1 MDEPEQRRGQ
11 VPSGIPFHSG
21 NSPASSVDSRL
32 NLDVL
37 VLVGGRGGEG
47 TPANSQLFWVTP

>member
-1 MDEPEQRRGQ
+1 MEAEERRGQ
-11 VPSGIPFHSG
+11 VLCGIPFPSG

-37 VLVGGRGGEG
+37 VLEREGEG